1 MLNRREFL
9 AVGSGLATAPA
20 LGSQVLASRGSQP
33 SRSSPTTLLFWDD
46 YYLNRR
52 ENLKRRVGQ
61 PELVPEA
68 TFEEPNFWISSGYPT
83 VFRHESG
90 VWRMLYNG
98 KSSFPDEQGQY
109 SHDRFPLLAES
120 DDGIR
125 WRTPDLT
132 RRVPLPDRR
141 FPHQVMPVD
150 EFGQWDCY
158 FDERAED
165 PNERVKGLV
174 MLSAGERTGLWT
186 SPDGLS
192 WKRVAGVQ
200 WRAGENIDPPS
211 TAFWNE
217 VRQSYVIS
225 ARPSRRLKRVV
236 AFSETTDWRHFT
248 DEELV
253 LLPDA
258 QDTPL
263 AELYGLV
270 AFPYAGKFI
279 GLLWIYHT
287 EPKSLNKYWEGTTDC
302 QLAYSYNGWHFQRSL
317 REAFMPNTAPGEL
330 GGGVVRPHCMLVDDD
345 DQIRIYSSSSSL
357 EHGYHIHDHIGRKR
371 VIGPGEGKDKG
382 AILMHRLRLDGFFYL
397 QSNAGPGMLGTV
409 PLLWRGGEVSLNVQ
423 SGHEVR
429 VQVTDIEGKPFEGYR
444 FADCDPFKGN
454 QLFWTP
460 GWKGGRGL
468 KEFTKKAIRLEVELN
483 NARIY
488 AMRGDFTALASGE
501 ARVFLATGKEPVH
514 RPGFR

>member
-253 LLPDA
+253 LLPMPR
-258 QDTPL
+258 TPHWPSFTAWL
-263 AELYGLV
+263 H
-270 AFPYAGKFI
+270 FPM
-279 GLLWIYHT
+279 
-287 EPKSLNKYWEGTTDC
+287 
-302 QLAYSYNGWHFQRSL
+302 
-317 REAFMPNTAPGEL
+317 RE
-330 GGGVVRPHCMLVDDD
+330 
-345 DQIRIYSSSSSL
+345 SSSGCYGFTTPSP
-357 EHGYHIHDHIGRKR
+357 R
-371 VIGPGEGKDKG
+371 V
-382 AILMHRLRLDGFFYL
+382 
-397 QSNAGPGMLGTV
+397 ST
-409 PLLWRGGEVSLNVQ
+409 S
-423 SGHEVR
+423 
-429 VQVTDIEGKPFEGYR
+429 
-444 FADCDPFKGN
+444 
-454 QLFWTP
+454 
-460 GWKGGRGL
+460 
-468 KEFTKKAIRLEVELN
+468 
-483 NARIY
+483 
-488 AMRGDFTALASGE
+488 
-501 ARVFLATGKEPVH
+501 TGKGQPIASWPTVTMAGIFSAPCGKRSCPIPHPASWVEEWSVRTACWWMTTTRSAFIPAPQVWSTAITSMIILDESESSD
-514 RPGFR
+514 RVRGKTRAPS